1 MVINHFT
8 SAVPVVATSDVAGT
22 VRYFEQTLGFKQQ
35 WTWGDPPVY
44 AGVRAGDALLY
55 VTHDADLASTIKERQ
70 LAPDIFPWVTDIDS
84 VYAQHRA
91 AKADIAEELTMRP
104 WGVRQYV
111 VREPNGYL
119 LKVAE
124 SQKEEE
130 EEEEEEEKHA
140 TK

>member
-1 MVINHFT
+1 M
-8 SAVPVVATSDVAGT
+8 D
-22 VRYFEQTLGFKQQ
+22 LGRPS
-35 WTWGDPPVY
+35 GLCR
-44 AGVRAGDALLY
+44 VRAGDALLY

-70 LAPDIFPWVTDIDS
+70 LAPDIFLSVTDIDS

-119 LKVAE
+119 LKVADRRKKKKQQ
-124 SQKEEE
+124 QKNPLQNSSPPRSLCILAPQCFVGIR
-130 EEEEEEEKHA
+130 A
-140 TK
+140 TRPVRHV

>member
-1 MVINHFT
+1 
-8 SAVPVVATSDVAGT
+8 
-22 VRYFEQTLGFKQQ
+22 
-35 WTWGDPPVY
+35 
-44 AGVRAGDALLY
+44 
-55 VTHDADLASTIKERQ
+55 
-70 LAPDIFPWVTDIDS
+70 
-84 VYAQHRA
+84 
-91 AKADIAEELTMRP
+91 MRP

-130 EEEEEEEKHA
+130 EEEEEKPA

>member
-1 MVINHFT
+1 
-8 SAVPVVATSDVAGT
+8 
-22 VRYFEQTLGFKQQ
+22 
-35 WTWGDPPVY
+35 
-44 AGVRAGDALLY
+44 
-55 VTHDADLASTIKERQ
+55 
-70 LAPDIFPWVTDIDS
+70 

-124 SQKEEE
+124 SQEEE
-130 EEEEEEEKHA
+130 EEEEPA